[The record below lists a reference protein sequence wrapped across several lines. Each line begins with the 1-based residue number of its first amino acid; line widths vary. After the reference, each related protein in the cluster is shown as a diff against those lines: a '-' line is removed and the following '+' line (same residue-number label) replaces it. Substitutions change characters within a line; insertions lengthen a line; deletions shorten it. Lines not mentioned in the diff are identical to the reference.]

1 MEITQDILKQ
11 ILDYDPKTGKFTWKK
26 RDASFFKTEHEFKRW
41 NTRYCGREA
50 GVISSDGYVES
61 RIGGKNVSY
70 HRLAWL
76 YVYGELPD
84 VIDHINGNRSDNRI
98 SNLRSVSKDEN
109 SKNRGIGRNNTSGFI
124 GVSLTKDRKKWCAYI
139 GTGMGREVLGYF
151 DEIEV
156 AIEARKI
163 ASKIR
168 GFCKNHGTRYSHAK
182 ELIINSRV

>member
-1 MEITQDILKQ
+1 MEITQEILKK
-11 ILDYDPKTGKFTWKK
+11 ILHYNPETGEFTW
-26 RDASFFKTEHEFKRW
+26 RHRGPEFFSSGLEFKRW
-41 NTRYCGREA
+41 NTRYCGKTA
-50 GVISSDGYVES
+50 GTMSSSGYIES
-61 RIGGKNVSY
+61 RIGGINVSY

-109 SKNRGIGRNNTSGFI
+109 SKNRGIGKNNTSGFI
-124 GVSLTKDRKKWCAYI
+124 GVFWSKDRRKWCAYI
-139 GTGMGREVLGYF
+139 GTGRGRKVLGYF

-156 AIEARKI
+156 AIEARKR